1 MAARKLPE
9 ESSQQFRNDGAKES
23 PACSDI
29 AGQPLEV
36 FWFYAPWPRVAA
48 IQVPPCKQCIP
59 PAFLGCQRLVCK
71 RPHKLTVWVRQCVCV
86 CVRARAHGTCNR
98 KMRCRT
104 YLVVTPSTL
113 SKLYAL
119 FASGDLRIDLG
130 RSAASNMMEWVSLFR
145 SSEEID
151 IIAGIL
157 SRFKCYFKKAQQEGS
172 SDPAQL

>member
-1 MAARKLPE
+1 VILQDNLSRYFGFTHRGQELL
-9 ESSQQFRNDGAKES
+9 QFKFLHANSAF
-23 PACSDI
+23 PQLFLAVSDLS
-29 AGQPLEV
+29 ANGRTSLLCGS
-36 FWFYAPWPRVAA
+36 AS
-48 IQVPPCKQCIP
+48 
-59 PAFLGCQRLVCK
+59 
-71 RPHKLTVWVRQCVCV
+71 VCV